1 MSVRR
6 LAVLVVGLI
15 GAGCQRNSAPAPSG
29 KQPSHDEIAI
39 ARTLAALDNPTEID
53 CVQAPLRDIVE
64 SLEIRHDVRIKL
76 DSKALAEAGLTDDLP
91 ITYKV
96 KGISLKNAL
105 TGMLSNYGLTHV
117 IDHGIVVITTAAKA
131 KATVQ

>member
-1 MSVRR
+1 MSVGHV
-6 LAVLVVGLI
+6 AVLVVGLV
-15 GAGCQRNSAPAPSG
+15 GAGCQRNSAPAPLV
-29 KQPSHDEIAI
+29 KPPSHDEIAT
-39 ARTLAALDNPTEID
+39 AKSLAALEQPTQID

-76 DSKALAEAGLTDDLP
+76 DSKALAEAGLADDLP